1 MNVSLPAEQI
11 KRAGKKGKETGK
23 LISSTKDIDLGY
35 GENVLFC
42 LKHVQNPA
50 AGCRSFM
57 QSGIPGAAF
66 ADSDPAII
74 SAV

>member
-1 MNVSLPAEQI
+1 
-11 KRAGKKGKETGK
+11 

-42 LKHVQNPA
+42 FKHVQKPA